1 MTTYILLRSNKE
13 SGPFSLDQLAE
24 MGLTPNDLIWVEGQS
39 ASWRNPQEIKEL
51 VNLTNTPVH
60 STVPTP
66 VETVIGNPETRE
78 EKVEPAEVT
87 TKVCNKKSVFVSM
100 PGGKTVVSQE
110 VSRKAEPVYQET
122 APLPVVEKPKEAV
135 ETKYA
140 MSLDEIK
147 QRYIRSLEDRKSKKR
162 PVSFE
167 IPENIKKI
175 AVYAGVFILGAA
187 IVLLLMRPDKT
198 ATIASGQT
206 KLPAKFDTRPLLDEN
221 SGSETDPP
229 DEVVMPESY
238 YDSRSKPETN
248 EGKQVTRTRSKSP
261 VSSGQEEISETWDEE
276 NNQGYEEDGDHRTSI
291 PKNEKPEVVSI
302 ATSDISDQVSVKTNS
317 YTIAALGGIRD
328 LELTVRNSSDFTLDK
343 VTVEVRYHNPNGNIV
358 KTEDVDFR
366 SVQPNG
372 VQTKGMKKTGRGVK
386 VTYRI
391 IRIESREAATGTV
404 SSLKVN

>member
-13 SGPFSLDQLAE
+13 SGPFSLDQLAD
-24 MGLTPNDLIWVEGQS
+24 MGLKPNDLIWVEGQS

-51 VNLTNTPVH
+51 VNLTKTPVQA
-60 STVPTP
+60 SIPTP
-66 VETVIGNPETRE
+66 VEAVVGNQETRE

-87 TKVCNKKSVFVSM
+87 TRVCNKKSVFVSM
-100 PGGKTVVSQE
+100 PGGKTAESQE
-110 VSRKAEPVYQET
+110 GSRKAEPVYKET
-122 APLPVVEKPKEAV
+122 APLPAVEKPKEEV

-162 PVSFE
+162 PVSIE
-167 IPENIKKI
+167 VPENIKKI

-187 IVLLLMRPDKT
+187 IVLLLVRPDKT

-206 KLPAKFDTRPLLDEN
+206 KLPAKFDTHPLDES
-221 SGSETDPP
+221 SGSETDPS
-229 DEVVMPESY
+229 DGVVMPESY

-248 EGKQVTRTRSKSP
+248 EGKQVTRTKTKSP
-261 VSSGQEEISETWDEE
+261 VSSGQEESAETLDEE
-276 NNQGYEEDGDHRTSI
+276 NNQGSEEDADHRTSI

-343 VTVEVRYHNPNGNIV
+343 VTVEVRYLNPNGNIV

-366 SVQPNG
+366 SIQPNG
-372 VQTKGMKKTGRGVK
+372 VQTKGMKKTSRGVK

-391 IRIESREAATGTV
+391 LRIESREAATGTV

>member
-24 MGLTPNDLIWVEGQS
+24 LGLKPNDLIWVEGQS

-51 VNLTNTPVH
+51 VNLVNAPVQTTF
-60 STVPTP
+60 STP
-66 VETVIGNPETRE
+66 VETEIGTPGKRE
-78 EKVEPAEVT
+78 DKIEPAEVT
-87 TKVCNKKSVFVSM
+87 TRACNKKSVFVSM
-100 PGGKTVVSQE
+100 PGGKTAISQE
-110 VSRKAEPVYQET
+110 VPRKVEPIYQEPVP
-122 APLPVVEKPKEAV
+122 ARDVEKPKEEV

-167 IPENIKKI
+167 IPEDIKKI

-187 IVLLLMRPDKT
+187 IVLLLIRPDKT
-198 ATIASGQT
+198 ATIASDQT
-206 KLPAKFDTRPLLDEN
+206 KLPAKFDTRSLDE
-221 SGSETDPP
+221 SPGSETDPS

-248 EGKQVTRTRSKSP
+248 EGKQVTRTKTKSP
-261 VSSGQEEISETWDEE
+261 VSSGQEESAETWDEE
-276 NNQGYEEDGDHRTSI
+276 SNQGSEEDGDHRTSI

-302 ATSDISDQVSVKTNS
+302 ATNDISDQVSVKTNS
-317 YTIAALGGIRD
+317 YSIAALGGIRD

-343 VTVEVRYHNPNGNIV
+343 VTVEVRYLNPNGNIV

-366 SVQPNG
+366 SIQPNG
-372 VQTKGMKKTGRGVK
+372 VQTKGMKKTSRGVK

-391 IRIESREAATGTV
+391 IRIESREATTGTV